1 MLGVNLN
8 APPSLNVQG
17 HLVFIFVGLM
27 RVAVSSGV
35 DCVLS
40 FHFENINEL
49 DIPMDAFLDPREQ
62 ALLSI
67 TKAAGEKALA
77 FFNNPDTLN
86 ISMKGPQDWLTH
98 ADGAVETFI
107 RTELR
112 ALFPHDAIMGEEEGG
127 DTGEHLW
134 IIDPID
140 GTANFARRDRFWC
153 VSIGFAVKGV
163 PMLGA
168 IFAPALDEFYSAR
181 KGRGAMMNGEP
192 IHVAHTETIDRC
204 VVEIGWNIRLPN
216 SAYLDLVNKAV
227 HYGASVKRCASGA
240 LGMTQVAI
248 GRSDCY
254 AEAHINSWDV
264 VAGLVIAEEAGARC
278 NDFASGK
285 WVQDGNPIFC
295 AQPVLYDALKAVFA
309 PVFNN

>member
-1 MLGVNLN
+1 M
-8 APPSLNVQG
+8 S
-17 HLVFIFVGLM
+17 LVFKVIWSGRFLALKQVVVCADLIF
-27 RVAVSSGV
+27 AAISDSA
-35 DCVLS
+35 
-40 FHFENINEL
+40 NISNGNL
-49 DIPMDAFLDPREQ
+49 PMDTILDPREQ

-86 ISMKGPQDWLTH
+86 ISMKGPQDWLTY
-98 ADGAVETFI
+98 ADGAVEAFI
-107 RTELR
+107 RQELR
-112 ALFPHDAIMGEEEGG
+112 ALFPHDAILGEEEGG

-168 IFAPALDEFYSAR
+168 IFAPALDEFYCAR
-181 KGRGAMMNGEP
+181 TGRGAMMNGQP
-192 IHVAHTETIDRC
+192 IHVAHTASIDRC

-227 HYGASVKRCASGA
+227 HHGASVKRCASGA

-248 GRSDCY
+248 GRTDCY

-264 VAGLVIAEEAGARC
+264 LAVLVIAQEAGARC
-278 NDFASGK
+278 NDFASGN
-285 WVQDGNPIFC
+285 WAQDGNPIFC

-309 PVFNN
+309 PVFDK